1 MLTAM
6 RAVDNVMT
14 GSKHDLWAINAES
27 AYHEEQ
33 QEPSQPYK
41 RVPTTQ
47 YEREPLVESKEEAAA

>member
-1 MLTAM
+1 M

-41 RVPTTQ
+41 RVPATQ
-47 YEREPLVESKEEAAA
+47 YEREPLIEKEEAAA